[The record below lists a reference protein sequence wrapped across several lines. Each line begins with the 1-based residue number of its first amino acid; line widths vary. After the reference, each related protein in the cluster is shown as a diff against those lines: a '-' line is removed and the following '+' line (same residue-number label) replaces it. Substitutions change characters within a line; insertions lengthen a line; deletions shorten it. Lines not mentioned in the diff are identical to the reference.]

1 MTIDELARR
10 AGTTTR
16 NVRAYQTRGLIPA
29 PALRGR
35 VGYYD
40 ESHLARLRL
49 IDRLQEQGFSLAGIE
64 HLLEAWEEGRSLTD
78 LLGFEEALT
87 APWSE
92 EAEERISLADVATLY
107 PGAGEDPE
115 QLRRAAELGIILP
128 EGDGFRVPSPL
139 LLRMGSDLVA
149 GGVPTAAALDIV
161 DRLRTQAADTARA
174 FVGLFERYVWE
185 PFVAAGMPKERLPH
199 VTRTLQSLRPMAAAA
214 VQATLA
220 HAMDREVA
228 SATAREVGRTGEANV
243 ARARRATAKRAAA
256 R

>member
-64 HLLEAWEEGRSLTD
+64 HLLDAWEEGRSLTD

-87 APWSE
+87 APWSD
-92 EAEERISLADVATLY
+92 EAEEHISLEDLATLY
-107 PGAGEDPE
+107 PGAGDDPE
-115 QLRRAAELGIILP
+115 RLRRAAELGILLP
-128 EGDGFRVPSPL
+128 EGDGFRVPSPQ

-149 GGVPTAAALDIV
+149 GGVPAAAALDIV
-161 DRLRTQAADTARA
+161 DRLRTQAAETARA
-174 FVGLFERYVWE
+174 FVELFERHVWE
-185 PFVAAGMPKERLPH
+185 PFVAAGMPKERLPD

-228 SATAREVGRTGEANV
+228 AATVREVGRAGEANV